1 MCPINL
7 IQPAERDVK
16 MYKRIAL
23 VFAVFALLVF
33 IGCAKPPE
41 QEIQKANSAIEAAR
55 TAEAEEY
62 VPESFQ
68 VAMDTLRAAE
78 AAKTEADGKFALF
91 RSYSKAKALYV
102 TAEGLANTAAQ
113 DAAAEKER
121 VKQEV
126 ANLLVQAKAS
136 LDSANAALAKAPKG
150 KGSKADIELIKND
163 LAAAQASFDD
173 ANNDF
178 NTGRFKVAKAKVEAA
193 MQKASAV
200 ITEIEQAKAKKMGK

>member
-1 MCPINL
+1 
-7 IQPAERDVK
+7 
-16 MYKRIAL
+16 MYKRIAV

-41 QEIQKANSAIEAAR
+41 QEIQKASTAMDAAKI
-55 TAEAEEY
+55 AEAEEY
-62 VPESFQ
+62 VPESYQ
-68 VAMDTLRAAE
+68 VAMDTINAAN
-78 AAKTEADGKFALF
+78 AAKQEADGKFALF

-102 TAEGLANTAAQ
+102 SAEALANKAVE

-126 ANLLVQAKAS
+126 TGLLTQAKAV

-173 ANNDF
+173 ANLDF
-178 NTGRFKVAKAKVEAA
+178 NAGKYKVAKSKVEAA
-193 MQKASAV
+193 MMKAQSV
-200 ITEIEQAKAKKMGK
+200 IEQIEAAKAKKMGK

>member
-1 MCPINL
+1 MF
-7 IQPAERDVK
+7 
-16 MYKRIAL
+16 KRIAV
-23 VFAVFALLVF
+23 VFAIFALLVF

-41 QEIQKANSAIEAAR
+41 QEIQKANTSIETAR

-68 VAMDTLRAAE
+68 VAMDTLNAAN
-78 AAKTEADGKFALF
+78 AAKTEADGKFAIF

-102 TAEGLANTAAQ
+102 SAEALANKAAQ

-126 ANLLVQAKAS
+126 ANILVQAKAE

-163 LAAAQASFDD
+163 LAAAQASFDE

-178 NTGRFKVAKAKVEAA
+178 NAGKYKVAKAKVEAA
-193 MQKASAV
+193 IQKAQAV
-200 ITEIEQAKAKKMGK
+200 KAEIEQAKAKKMGK

>member
-1 MCPINL
+1 
-7 IQPAERDVK
+7 
-16 MYKRIAL
+16 MYKKIAV
-23 VFAVFALLVF
+23 VFALFALLVF

-41 QEIQKANSAIEAAR
+41 QEIQKANSSIEAAR
-55 TAEAEEY
+55 AAEAEEY

-68 VAMDTLRAAE
+68 VAMDTLNAAN
-78 AAKTEADGKFALF
+78 AAKQEADGKFALF

-102 TAEGLANTAAQ
+102 SADALAAKASQ

-126 ANLLVQAKAS
+126 TGLLTQAKAV
-136 LDSANAALAKAPKG
+136 LDSATAALAKAPKG

-178 NTGRFKVAKAKVEAA
+178 NAGKYKVAKAKVEAA
-193 MQKASAV
+193 MQKAQAV
-200 ITEIEQAKAKKMGK
+200 IDEIAAAKAKKMGK

>member
-1 MCPINL
+1 MCPINW
-7 IQPAERDVK
+7 IQPAEREVK

-23 VFAVFALLVF
+23 IFAVFALLVF

-41 QEIQKANSAIEAAR
+41 QEIQKANSAMEAAR

-91 RSYSKAKALYV
+91 RSYSKAKALYI
-102 TAEGLANTAAQ
+102 TAEALANTAAQ

-126 ANLLVQAKAS
+126 ANLLVQAQAS

-150 KGSKADIELIKND
+150 KGSKAEIELIKND

-178 NTGRFKVAKAKVEAA
+178 NTGRYKVAKAKVEAA
-193 MQKASAV
+193 MQKAGAV

>member
-1 MCPINL
+1 
-7 IQPAERDVK
+7 
-16 MYKRIAL
+16 MYKKIAVVL
-23 VFAVFALLVF
+23 ALFALLVF

-41 QEIQKANSAIEAAR
+41 QEIQKANSSIEAAR
-55 TAEAEEY
+55 AAEAEEY

-68 VAMDTLRAAE
+68 VAMDTLNAAN
-78 AAKTEADGKFALF
+78 AAKQEADGKFALF

-102 TAEGLANTAAQ
+102 SADALAAKAAQ

-126 ANLLVQAKAS
+126 AGLMTQAKAV
-136 LDSANAALAKAPKG
+136 LDSATAALAKAPKG

-178 NTGRFKVAKAKVEAA
+178 NAGKYKVAKTKVEAA
-193 MQKASAV
+193 MQKAQAV
-200 ITEIEQAKAKKMGK
+200 IDEIAAAKAKKMGTAAAKTNKTGKK

>member
-1 MCPINL
+1 
-7 IQPAERDVK
+7 
-16 MYKRIAL
+16 MYKKIAVVL
-23 VFAVFALLVF
+23 ALFALLVF

-41 QEIQKANSAIEAAR
+41 QEIQKANTSIEAAR
-55 TAEAEEY
+55 AAEAEEY

-68 VAMDTLRAAE
+68 VAMDTLNAAN
-78 AAKTEADGKFALF
+78 AAKQEADGKFALF
-91 RSYSKAKALYV
+91 RSYSKAKALYIS
-102 TAEGLANTAAQ
+102 ADALAAKASQ

-126 ANLLVQAKAS
+126 AGLLTQAKAV

-178 NTGRFKVAKAKVEAA
+178 NAGKYKVAKAKVEAA
-193 MQKASAV
+193 MQKSQAV
-200 ITEIEQAKAKKMGK
+200 IDEIAAAKAKKMGN